1 MSDWGGTHSTSMTAG
16 LDQEM
21 PGAEYMG
28 ANLAALVASG
38 EVTQAKVDDST
49 LRVLTPMFQMGLFDE
64 PWISNVGSLE
74 TNVTSTEHNALARS
88 IAAEGVVL
96 LKNSGVLPITATK
109 NFTIAIIG
117 EEARDP
123 QVNGGGSGQVVPYYV
138 SSPLAAMCE
147 RFGIVEKID
156 LDSMDLK
163 PTLAEECN
171 SIDKEECWMGTNNQ
185 NKAEDN
191 VIPSS
196 CNAASVCISYEPG
209 TNTTAAAMV
218 AAVADIAVVFVA
230 TNSYEGADR
239 SSLSFDGNS
248 DELVAAVAAANK
260 NTVVVGVA
268 PGAVLTPWR
277 DNVAAVLLS
286 FLPGQEYGNA
296 VTDVLLGA
304 VNPSGKLPLTLPT
317 KENECPQFST
327 DMWPGSDNA
336 AQANY
341 SEHLLIGYRCY
352 DHFGI
357 QPAFPFGHGLSY
369 TTFALSG
376 LEVTANGS
384 HISVLVANTGRV
396 AGREVVQLYLTFP
409 ATAGEPPQQLKR
421 FEAVSLEA
429 SERRAVTFSLEGRDV
444 SVWDVG
450 RHRWV
455 EVAGT
460 FGVSVGTSSR
470 DLMALKGSF
479 VTSV

>member
-21 PGAEYMG
+21 PGADHMG
-28 ANLAALVASG
+28 PQLAALVSSG

-74 TNVTSTEHNALARS
+74 SNVTSTEHNKLARS
-88 IAAEGVVL
+88 IAAEGIVL

-117 EEARDP
+117 GEARDP
-123 QVNGGGSGQVVPYYV
+123 QVRGGGSGQVVPYYV
-138 SSPLAAMCE
+138 SSPLAAMYE

-156 LDSMDLK
+156 LDSLDWK
-163 PTLAEECN
+163 PILDDGCN
-171 SIDKEECWMGTNNQ
+171 SIDKEECWMGTNN
-185 NKAEDN
+185 
-191 VIPSS
+191 VISSS
-196 CNAASVCISYEPG
+196 CNTAGVCISYDPG
-209 TNTTAAAMV
+209 TDTTTAAMV
-218 AAVADIAVVFVA
+218 AAEADIALVFVA
-230 TNSYEGADR
+230 TNSNEGADR
-239 SSLSFDGNS
+239 VSLSFDYTSFDGNN
-248 DELVAAVAAANK
+248 DKLVAAVAAANK

-277 DNVAAVLLS
+277 DNAAAILLA

-296 VTDVLLGA
+296 ITDVLLGA

-317 KENECPQFST
+317 KENECPEFST
-327 DMWPGSDNA
+327 DMWPGSNNA

-357 QPAFPFGHGLSY
+357 DPAFPFGHGLSY

-376 LEVTANGS
+376 LKVSANGS
-384 HISVLVANTGRV
+384 HISFLVANTGHV
-396 AGREVVQLYLTFP
+396 AGREVVQLYLSFP

-421 FEAVSLEA
+421 FEAVALGAGES
-429 SERRAVTFSLEGRDV
+429 RAVTFSLDMRDV
-444 SVWDVG
+444 SVWDVA

-455 EVAGT
+455 EVGGR

-470 DLMALKGSF
+470 DLRALKGSF
-479 VTSV
+479 VTSG